1 LAQSVTLY
9 LNAQISAGAQSV
21 MIFDT
26 WGGVL
31 TPRDYKEFSLSYM
44 QTIVNGLTKEADG
57 RKVPVTLFTKNGG
70 QWLETMAATGCDAL
84 GLDWTT
90 DIGQARARLGDKVA
104 LQGNMDPS
112 ILLGSPE
119 RIRQEVQTIL
129 DSYGQGS
136 GHVFNLGHGIT
147 PDVDPEK
154 AGIFIDA
161 VQSFSRT
168 YHMDTSLE

>member
-1 LAQSVTLY
+1 
-9 LNAQISAGAQSV
+9 
-21 MIFDT
+21 M
-26 WGGVL
+26 
-31 TPRDYKEFSLSYM
+31 
-44 QTIVNGLTKEADG
+44 NGLTREADG

-70 QWLETMAATGCDAL
+70 QWLEVIAATGCDGV

-90 DIGQARARLGDKVA
+90 DIGNARSRIGDKVA

-119 RIRQEVQTIL
+119 RIRQEVQSIL
-129 DSYGQGS
+129 DSFGQGS

-154 AGIFIDA
+154 AGVFIDA
-161 VQSFSRT
+161 VQSLSRT
-168 YHMDTSLE
+168 YHLDTTAE